1 MHPGKTERREW
12 QELEISLWAFWRKGT
27 RESLGSSPCL
37 GSEEDRALRPIST
50 QRQSSSVC
58 LLTLAADSFSC
69 SKVLFY
75 TSASYSYLDLD
86 MLDPRRND
94 FMLGERKV
102 KNLWREQLV
111 KLMTISLL
119 LLPGRLKEREG
130 TLLEG
135 HWASVLVTWSPS
147 WQETWGYLQLYCT
160 RSSSLLKNKTKQQ

>member
-1 MHPGKTERREW
+1 M
-12 QELEISLWAFWRKGT
+12 
-27 RESLGSSPCL
+27 
-37 GSEEDRALRPIST
+37 
-50 QRQSSSVC
+50 C

-86 MLDPRRND
+86 MLDPQRND

-135 HWASVLVTWSPS
+135 H
-147 WQETWGYLQLYCT
+147 
-160 RSSSLLKNKTKQQ
+160 